1 MVAFSKLVARILSGA
16 SDRNL
21 AFSDLCGVLLRL
33 GFDERVKGSH
43 HIFYRTDIDEILNL
57 QEKRGQAKPYQ
68 VKQVRDVIVKYR
80 LARDSEDA
88 DEI

>member
-1 MVAFSKLVARILSGA
+1 MAALAKIVARILSGA

-33 GFDERVKGSH
+33 GFVLRVKGSH
-43 HIFYRTDIDEILNL
+43 HIFHHADVDEILNL
-57 QEKRGQAKPYQ
+57 QDKNGQAKPYQ

-80 LARDSEDA
+80 LAKDSEDA
-88 DEI
+88 SEV